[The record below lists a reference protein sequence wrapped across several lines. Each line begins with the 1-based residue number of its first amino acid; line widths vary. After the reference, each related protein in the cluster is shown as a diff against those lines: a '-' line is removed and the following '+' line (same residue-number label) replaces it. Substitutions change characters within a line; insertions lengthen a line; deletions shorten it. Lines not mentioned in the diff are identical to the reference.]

1 MSNLDNLVAEILQQ
15 AQKEANRILTKA
27 KAENLEFAGKEN
39 KKIQR
44 EVDVIEQKSK
54 EEAISLKERILSN
67 ANLKSRDMIL
77 QAKEELVDRVLEKAL
92 ERLKNIDKDS
102 YLDFIE
108 NTLKNLNISENAEII
123 LSRKM
128 KNILGDEIFGY
139 KVSDDVVES
148 GCSIKDG
155 KVVFNNEFSNL
166 LEFNKEDLE
175 KEILKKIFG

>member
-1 MSNLDNLVAEILQQ
+1 
-15 AQKEANRILTKA
+15 
-27 KAENLEFAGKEN
+27 
-39 KKIQR
+39 
-44 EVDVIEQKSK
+44 
-54 EEAISLKERILSN
+54 
-67 ANLKSRDMIL
+67 MIL
-77 QAKEELVDRVLEKAL
+77 QAKEELVDKVLEKAL

-108 NTLKNLNISENAEII
+108 NTLKNLNVSKNTEII
-123 LSRKM
+123 LTKKM
-128 KNILGDEIFGY
+128 KDILGDEIFGY

-155 KVVFNNEFSNL
+155 NLIYNNEFSNL